1 MKLYYK
7 PGACSMASHI
17 ILNMICAD
25 FNIEKVN
32 DDMQLTESG
41 KDYSRINPKAYVPLI
56 ELDDK
61 NTLTENPAILTYL
74 GHLKPEFNLLP
85 EDKFEFYKVL
95 ENLSYISSELH
106 GSFSPFFSGQQL
118 SGEEARL
125 AHQTLEF
132 KLAHFNQ
139 QLSDGREYLHGN
151 TLYVSDIFLFVV
163 ANWANLLGFGLKNWP
178 YVNAFVNKIA
188 QLPAVLACMEA
199 EGTGNDP
206 T

>member
-17 ILNMICAD
+17 ILNMIDVD

-61 NTLTENPAILTYL
+61 TTLTENPAILTYL

-85 EDKFEFYKVL
+85 EEKFEFYKVL

-106 GSFSPFFSGQQL
+106 GSFSPFFSGKQL
-118 SGEEARL
+118 SAEEARL
-125 AHQTLEF
+125 AHQTLGF
-132 KLAHFNQ
+132 KLEHFNQ
-139 QLSDGREYLHGN
+139 RLSDGRQFLHGN

-163 ANWANLLGFGLKNWP
+163 ANWANLLGFGLIKWP
-178 YVNAFVNKIA
+178 YVNLLVNKIA
-188 QLPAVLACMEA
+188 QLPAVQVSLETEGLGNEA
-199 EGTGNDP
+199 A
-206 T
+206 